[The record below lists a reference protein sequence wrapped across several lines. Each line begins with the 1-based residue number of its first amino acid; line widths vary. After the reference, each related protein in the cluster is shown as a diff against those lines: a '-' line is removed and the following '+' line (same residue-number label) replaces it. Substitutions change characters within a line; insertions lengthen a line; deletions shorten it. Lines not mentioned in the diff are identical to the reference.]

1 MPQGGGKRDPLDRRE
16 DMTGSSML
24 ERSGGAGPG
33 RKDVRAD
40 GQGRGGRKRRRGS
53 ESLMVPD
60 AEFESYYGR
69 PIIKAPVWQI
79 MDIAGYLY
87 LGGLAGSSSVVGALA
102 DATGR
107 PTLRK
112 GSRFVA
118 GGAAVVSTVA
128 LVHDLGVPTRFIN
141 MLRVFKWTSPMNVG
155 SWILAPFATLAGVA
169 MATELPG
176 VVLPV
181 VKKVAGKK
189 VAKVVEKVLPGV
201 GSVAGAGSAFF
212 GPALTTYTA
221 VLIADTAVPAW
232 HEVYPELPFV
242 FAASGM
248 ASAGG
253 AGMVAAPVFEAGP
266 ARRMGVLGAGAELAL
281 MERMERRVGMVAEVY
296 HQGRSGA
303 LLKGSRVALVSGS
316 IGALLAPRLGRW
328 GRTVQ
333 VLSGLALTA
342 GAALTRFGIY
352 EGGMASAKDP
362 KYTVVPQRE
371 RLEARKAAQAAAS
384 NGNQPPQH

>member
-1 MPQGGGKRDPLDRRE
+1 MPRGGGKRDPLDRRDE
-16 DMTGSSML
+16 VAGASML
-24 ERSGGAGPG
+24 ERSGEAGPG
-33 RKDVRAD
+33 RDGRTD

-60 AEFESYYGR
+60 AEFRSYYGR
-69 PIIKAPVWQI
+69 PIIKPPVWHVV
-79 MDIAGYLY
+79 DIAGYLY

-107 PTLRK
+107 PTLRR
-112 GSRFVA
+112 GARLVA
-118 GGAAVVSTVA
+118 GGAAVASTVA

-155 SWILAPFATLAGVA
+155 SWILAPFATFAGIA
-169 MATELPG
+169 MVSELPAL
-176 VVLPV
+176 VLPV
-181 VKKVAGKK
+181 VEKVAGRRL
-189 VAKVVEKVLPGV
+189 AGVVGWLLPGV
-201 GSVAGAGSAFF
+201 GRVAGAGSAVF

-253 AGMVAAPVFEAGP
+253 AGMVAAPVAEAGP
-266 ARRMGVLGAGAELAL
+266 ARRMGVLGAGVELAL
-281 MERMERRVGMVAEVY
+281 VERMERRVGMVGEVY
-296 HQGRSGA
+296 SQGRSGA
-303 LLKGSRVALVSGS
+303 LLRASRTALVAGS
-316 IGALLAPRLGRW
+316 LGALLAPRLDRW
-328 GRTVQ
+328 GRAVQ
-333 VLSGLALTA
+333 VVSGLALNA

-352 EGGMASAKDP
+352 EGGVASAKDP

-371 RLEARKAAQAAAS
+371 RLDARRAAQAADEDHEERDSA
-384 NGNQPPQH
+384 

>member
-1 MPQGGGKRDPLDRRE
+1 
-16 DMTGSSML
+16 ML
-24 ERSGGAGPG
+24 ERSGSSGPG
-33 RKDVRAD
+33 RKDP
-40 GQGRGGRKRRRGS
+40 GQQGSGGGGRKRRRGS
-53 ESLMVPD
+53 ESLMVPE

-112 GSRFVA
+112 GSRLVA

-128 LVHDLGVPTRFIN
+128 LVHDLGVPTRFVN

-181 VKKVAGKK
+181 VRVVGGEKLAGVA
-189 VAKVVEKVLPGV
+189 EKVMPGI
-201 GSVAGAGSAFF
+201 GSVTGAGSALF

-232 HEVYPELPFV
+232 HDVYPELPFV

-253 AGMVAAPVFEAGP
+253 AGMVAAPVTEAGP

-281 MERMERRVGMVAEVY
+281 MERMERRVGLVGEVY
-296 HQGRSGA
+296 SQGRSGA
-303 LLKGSRVALVSGS
+303 LLKASRAALATGSV
-316 IGALLAPRLGRW
+316 GALIAPRLGRW

-333 VLSGLALTA
+333 VLSGLALNA

-352 EGGMASAKDP
+352 EGGVASAKDP
-362 KYTVVPQRE
+362 KYTVIPQRE
-371 RLEARKAAQAAAS
+371 RLEARRAARAAS
-384 NGNQPPQH
+384 GGDGGRSPQG